1 MPYLS
6 PKLQALRET
15 DRRKEIADRSFNI
28 LTNTPIQIPK
38 QKPIGVNIEGLTIKQ
53 KRDLAKFS
61 LEEYGLMCE
70 NVAIRRMTARLLE
83 IDVEKLTNICKSAN
97 SVKKQIVSSSATQKD
112 KRRANTLPIKNV
124 IPMFITEISARPAK
138 ARTIIDILPRDL
150 ILNIKNELKSLLK
163 YELREWVP
171 VGKLNI
177 SLLSKNHNAIDYLK
191 KNKTLIDYTNLSANT
206 NTDAIELLR
215 AQIKKDPNS
224 IDWYELSKN
233 PNAIQLL
240 KDNEQRINWVAFCCN
255 PAPETIAILKNKIEE
270 NPFNIAV
277 LNGYR
282 NWSSLSSNTSDEA
295 IAYLKENM
303 DNIDWKTLSGNT
315 NLEAI
320 KLLKEKVRTG
330 RIDDLDWNKICSNK
344 NAGDIIMGAIK
355 DKPYYISWP
364 SVACNTSKEVIK
376 IMEWK
381 LKDDPEKIS
390 WVELSKNPSAIEI
403 LLENTDKIV
412 WSSFSSNTNIIN
424 PVAIKLLIKKIE
436 DNKIKGKRNNLD
448 WSKLT
453 INPSIF
459 VLA

>member
-38 QKPIGVNIEGLTIKQ
+38 QKPIGVNVEGLTIKQ
-53 KRDLAKFS
+53 KRELAKFS

-112 KRRANTLPIKNV
+112 KRRANTLPIQNV
-124 IPMFITEISARPAK
+124 IPMFIKEISARHAK
-138 ARTIIDILPRDL
+138 ARTIIDKLPRDL
-150 ILNIKNELKSLLK
+150 ILNIKNEFKSLLK

-171 VGKLNI
+171 VDKLNI

-206 NTDAIELLR
+206 NPDAIELLR

-270 NPFNIAV
+270 NPLNIKR
-277 LNGYR
+277 YR
-282 NWSSLSSNTSDEA
+282 NWSSLSSNTSKEA

-303 DNIDWKTLSGNT
+303 DNIDWKELSGNT

-320 KLLKEKVRTG
+320 ELLKEKVGTG
-330 RIDDLDWNKICSNK
+330 SDDLDWFKLSGNE
-344 NAGDIIMGAIK
+344 NAVDIIMNLLIHKAWNIRWNSLVHNTKAIK
-355 DKPYYISWP
+355 I
-364 SVACNTSKEVIK
+364 I
-376 IMEWK
+376 EWK
-381 LKDDPEKIS
+381 LKDDPEKIL
-390 WVELSKNPSAIEI
+390 WVELSKNPSAIKI
-403 LLENTDKIV
+403 LLANTDKIV

-436 DNKIKGKRNNLD
+436 EDKIKERGNNLD